1 MPPNFTSNLPKPL
14 ASLTILIMLVA
25 RKKLPLI
32 FLGLLVLAFAAWK
45 IFFPSSSK
53 YEMGK
58 VSRAALAETVTES
71 GIVATSG
78 RVNVYSLATGMLS
91 QLFVK
96 NGDRIIEGQKLFSV
110 KSTATATEKAIAWA
124 AYQSAISSVQAAQN
138 NRRLTQATVD
148 RVHDDI
154 KDNDKDENFLEKEA
168 RTTAEVAHDN
178 AYDALLSA
186 QAALASAQASYLAT
200 QNATVFAPIA
210 GVVSN
215 LSVST
220 GSAVIAGN
228 ALSAVQPVLVVSGI
242 GQAEVAIALG
252 ESDINKISVGQLAK
266 ITFDAIPGQSF
277 AAHVARFDDQGTL
290 SQGVVK
296 FAVYLTVS
304 HPSVAIKP
312 GMTADVDIQTQEI
325 PDALVVPN
333 SAVKPY
339 QKGRAVR
346 VLKDG
351 KLVYRPVEVGLRGK
365 DSTQI
370 ISGLSE
376 GQEIIVS
383 LPSETKKR
391 NSLLSL

>member
-1 MPPNFTSNLPKPL
+1 
-14 ASLTILIMLVA
+14 MLVA
-25 RKKLPLI
+25 RKKLPFI
-32 FLGLLVLAFAAWK
+32 FLGLLFLAFAAWK

-154 KDNDKDENFLEKEA
+154 KDNDKDENFLEKET

-266 ITFDAIPGQSF
+266 ISFDAIPGQSF

-351 KLVYRPVEVGLRGK
+351 KLVYQPVEVGLRGK